1 MNISNSISSV
11 LPSGVNN
18 KSTTAIKNS
27 PRLAE
32 PVAKIEQEQSSNKQA
47 KASIV
52 IDEQAIALFEKNQ
65 FERNQLE
72 QKQLEQNQ
80 AEQSQIEKN
89 QLEQRAQLSNEGF
102 SFENSSASQDQPS
115 AKNETAVASYQ
126 VVGNL
131 AQRESVQQLFGVD
144 VYA

>member
-1 MNISNSISSV
+1 MNISNSLSSV

-18 KSTTAIKNS
+18 KPTTPIKNS
-27 PRLAE
+27 QRLAE
-32 PVAKIEQEQSSNKQA
+32 PVAEIEQKKSSNKQA

-52 IDEQAIALFEKNQ
+52 IDEQAIALFE
-65 FERNQLE
+65 
-72 QKQLEQNQ
+72 QNQ
-80 AEQSQIEKN
+80 AEQN
-89 QLEQRAQLSNEGF
+89 QFAVSTQTQPNKDNS
-102 SFENSSASQDQPS
+102 SFKESSASQDQPP

-126 VVGNL
+126 AVGNL